1 MKIIVFDMEGKFAH
15 FRKYYT
21 NSSSLTYSAPPRTTI
36 EGLIAAILGYERD
49 SYYEKLNRDNLK
61 IGVRIVSNNRRI
73 MQSLNYLKITSQGQL
88 IDPKEHTQIP
98 FEILTSNNNVRFRI
112 YAALREDKVSG
123 ELEER
128 LKNKKY
134 VYSPYMGAA
143 PFSCRLNYID
153 TLEGEKIESKE
164 TLEIS
169 SLLGIKNIS
178 HKGIEID
185 FGTVSLIKE
194 RMPVDFSKDR
204 YAIEVESYVFCPK
217 GGKIRAKLN
226 SEAYALKYLYKD
238 EKIDENIVFM

>member
-36 EGLIAAILGYERD
+36 EGLIGAILGYERD
-49 SYYEKLNRDNLK
+49 SYYEKLNQDNLK
-61 IGVRIVSNNRRI
+61 IGVRIISNNRRI
-73 MQSLNYLKITSQGQL
+73 MQSINYLKVTSQGQL

-98 FEILTSNNNVRFRI
+98 FEILTSDNNVRFRI
-112 YAALREDKVSG
+112 YVALRDTKVLN
-123 ELEER
+123 ELEQR
-128 LKNKKY
+128 LKNRVY
-134 VYSPYMGAA
+134 VYPPYMGAA

-153 TLEGEKIESKE
+153 TIEGEKIESKE

-169 SLLGIKNIS
+169 SLLKVKNIC

-185 FGTVSLIKE
+185 FETVSLIKE
-194 RMPVDFSKDR
+194 RMPVDFLKDR
-204 YAIEVESYVFCPK
+204 YARDVGSYIFCPR

-226 SEAYALKYLYKD
+226 SEAYELKYLYKD